1 MPTLAILDGHSLA
14 YRAFYA
20 LPSDLATPAGQV
32 TNAVYGFTS
41 MIIRLLGDEAP
52 DALAVAWDTPAK
64 TFRSDLYPEYKA
76 QRESAPDLFRSQL
89 PLMREVASALQIR
102 QFELEGYEAD
112 DLIATVASEASG
124 EGWNVLVVTG
134 DRDAFQL
141 IEDRVTVLYT
151 RRGITDVVRADAAY
165 VEERYGI
172 GPDAYPQYAALRG
185 DSSDNLPGV
194 PGVGEKTATRLL
206 QEHGSLDGIFQHLDQ
221 ASPKLAESLAQHRDQ
236 VYLNLQLTRL
246 DRSVPITWELEE
258 LRRTEWDQAEVK
270 RVFDG
275 LAFQSL
281 WTRLV
286 ELGGGSAGPAGEVL
300 DTEVVPLRDLGELPD
315 SGPLVVEPYWQ
326 QDEVAGVVVFIDE
339 TSAGLVGLDLLKDVA
354 TLAADRGIVAH
365 NAKPIVKAFL
375 DAHLPA
381 PMVVFDTLLAAYVI
395 NPARAS
401 YDLPDLALE
410 VAQIEVDSLDDAGSD
425 NSQGTLDFEGPDL
438 DGLGRRV
445 VAISRL
451 VDLLTEQAS
460 ARGALSLLDDIEFP
474 LVVVLARMENAGIGI
489 DRAYLETL
497 GEELRS
503 RLLALEAQIHE
514 EAGQV
519 FNINSTLQLKKVL
532 FEDLELPIL
541 KKTPKGQPSTDA
553 SVLAKLDHAVVKAL
567 LEYRQLEKLRST
579 YVDGFLPLIAK
590 DGRVHAV
597 FNQTAAATGRLSS
610 ERPNLQ
616 NIPIRSEEG
625 RTIRKAFV
633 AEEGSTFVVADY
645 SQIELRILAHL
656 TEDPGLLDAFNN
668 DQDIHAATA
677 ARVNDIAIEDVDA
690 DMRRRAKVVNFG
702 LLYGMEAFGLASR
715 LEIERDEAQAHIDA
729 YFAQF
734 PKVQAFMSGVV
745 AEARRTGYTTT
756 VFGRR
761 RYLPELASGNFR
773 VRQTGERMALN
784 APIQGSAADLIKMA
798 MIRLDERLGE
808 LGLAGRQLLQIHD
821 ELVLEVPLDEVA
833 RTMDLTRT
841 VMEGVAELKVRLR
854 VDTATGRTLADT
866 KS

>member
-52 DALAVAWDTPAK
+52 DAIAVAWDTPAK
-64 TFRSDLYPEYKA
+64 TFRNDLYPEYKA
-76 QRESAPDLFRSQL
+76 QRETAPDLFRSQL
-89 PLMREVASALQIR
+89 PLMREVAGALQIH
-102 QFELEGYEAD
+102 QFELEGFEAD
-112 DLIATVASEASG
+112 DLIATVADQAAG
-124 EGWNVLVVTG
+124 EGWEVLVVTG

-141 IEDRVTVLYT
+141 ITDQVTVLYT
-151 RRGITDVVRADAAY
+151 RRGITDVVRADAGY
-165 VEERYGI
+165 VQERYGI
-172 GPDAYPQYAALRG
+172 PPQAYPEYAALRG
-185 DSSDNLPGV
+185 DNSDNLPGV

-206 QEHGSLDGIFQHLDQ
+206 QEHGSLDGIFGHLDQ
-221 ASPKLAESLAQHRDQ
+221 ATPKLAASLAENREQ
-236 VYLNLQLTRL
+236 VYLNHQLTQL
-246 DRSVPITWELEE
+246 DRQAPIDVDLDELV
-258 LRRTEWDQAEVK
+258 RREWDQAEVK

-281 WTRLV
+281 WTRLL

-300 DTEVVPLRDLGELPD
+300 DTEVVPLRDLSELSPV
-315 SGPLVVEPYWQ
+315 GPLVVETAFEG
-326 QDEVAGVVVFIDE
+326 DAVTGLVVSIDE
-339 TSAGLVGLDLLKDVA
+339 HRAGMVGADLMKD
-354 TLAADRGIVAH
+354 LAAMVQERGIVAH
-365 NAKPIVKAFL
+365 DAKPIVRAFL
-375 DAHLPA
+375 SADLPT
-381 PMVVFDTLLAAYVI
+381 PPVVFDTLLAAYVI

-410 VAQIEVDSLDDAGSD
+410 VAHIEVDSLDTKTEDGA
-425 NSQGTLDFEGPDL
+425 QGTLDFEEQDL
-438 DGLGRRV
+438 DRLGRRAT
-445 VAISRL
+445 AIARL
-451 VDLLTEQAS
+451 REPLTEQVD
-460 ARGALSLLDDIEFP
+460 ARGGLTLLEEIEFP
-474 LVVVLARMENAGIGI
+474 LVTVLARMEDAGIGM
-489 DRAYLETL
+489 DRQYLIEL
-497 GEELRS
+497 GESLRE
-503 RLLALEAQIHE
+503 RLVDLERRIHD

-519 FNINSTLQLKKVL
+519 FNINSTLQLRQVL

-553 SVLAKLDHAVVKAL
+553 SVLAKLDHPVVEAL

-579 YVDGFLPLIAK
+579 YVDGFLPLIGS

-616 NIPIRSEEG
+616 NIPVRSEEG

-633 AEEGSTFVVADY
+633 AGEGCTFVVADY

-656 TEDPGLLDAFNN
+656 TEDPGLIEAFEQ
-668 DQDIHAATA
+668 DQDIHSATA
-677 ARVNDIAIEDVDA
+677 ARVNGIRISEVDS

-715 LEIERDEAQAHIDA
+715 LEIDREEAQEHIDA
-729 YFAQF
+729 YFTQF
-734 PKVQAFMSGVV
+734 PRVQEFMNGVV

-798 MIRLDERLGE
+798 MIRLDEEFFAR
-808 LGLAGRQLLQIHD
+808 GLTSRQILQIHD
-821 ELVLEVPLDEVA
+821 ELVIEAPMDEVETA
-833 RTMDLTRT
+833 TETTRRI
-841 VMEGVAELKVRLR
+841 MESVAELKVPLK

-866 KS
+866 KD

>member
-52 DALAVAWDTPAK
+52 DALAVAWDTPAR

-112 DLIATVASEASG
+112 DLIATVASEASS
-124 EGWNVLVVTG
+124 EGWDVLVVTG

-221 ASPKLAESLAQHRDQ
+221 ASPKLAESLAKHRDQ

-315 SGPLVVEPYWQ
+315 SGPLVVEPY
-326 QDEVAGVVVFIDE
+326 
-339 TSAGLVGLDLLKDVA
+339 
-354 TLAADRGIVAH
+354 
-365 NAKPIVKAFL
+365 
-375 DAHLPA
+375 
-381 PMVVFDTLLAAYVI
+381 
-395 NPARAS
+395 
-401 YDLPDLALE
+401 
-410 VAQIEVDSLDDAGSD
+410 
-425 NSQGTLDFEGPDL
+425 
-438 DGLGRRV
+438 
-445 VAISRL
+445 
-451 VDLLTEQAS
+451 
-460 ARGALSLLDDIEFP
+460 
-474 LVVVLARMENAGIGI
+474 
-489 DRAYLETL
+489 
-497 GEELRS
+497 
-503 RLLALEAQIHE
+503 
-514 EAGQV
+514 
-519 FNINSTLQLKKVL
+519 
-532 FEDLELPIL
+532 
-541 KKTPKGQPSTDA
+541 
-553 SVLAKLDHAVVKAL
+553 
-567 LEYRQLEKLRST
+567 
-579 YVDGFLPLIAK
+579 
-590 DGRVHAV
+590 
-597 FNQTAAATGRLSS
+597 
-610 ERPNLQ
+610 
-616 NIPIRSEEG
+616 
-625 RTIRKAFV
+625 
-633 AEEGSTFVVADY
+633 
-645 SQIELRILAHL
+645 
-656 TEDPGLLDAFNN
+656 
-668 DQDIHAATA
+668 
-677 ARVNDIAIEDVDA
+677 
-690 DMRRRAKVVNFG
+690 
-702 LLYGMEAFGLASR
+702 
-715 LEIERDEAQAHIDA
+715 
-729 YFAQF
+729 
-734 PKVQAFMSGVV
+734 
-745 AEARRTGYTTT
+745 
-756 VFGRR
+756 
-761 RYLPELASGNFR
+761 
-773 VRQTGERMALN
+773 
-784 APIQGSAADLIKMA
+784 
-798 MIRLDERLGE
+798 
-808 LGLAGRQLLQIHD
+808 
-821 ELVLEVPLDEVA
+821 
-833 RTMDLTRT
+833 
-841 VMEGVAELKVRLR
+841 
-854 VDTATGRTLADT
+854 
-866 KS
+866 